1 MIVIS
6 FSEVA
11 SNKLELTVKGHSSN
25 RKGEDIVCAAVSA
38 LTQTF
43 VRGIEKN
50 LKAEF
55 KGKFQ
60 SGDCELLIEVPKESA
75 KEFKIISEIFKEGF
89 HKISESYPEQ
99 VKLN

>member
-6 FSEVA
+6 FSEIA
-11 SNKLELTVKGHSSN
+11 SNKLELIIKGHSSS

-50 LKAEF
+50 LKANF
-55 KGKFQ
+55 KGIFQ
-60 SGDCELLIEVPKESA
+60 SGNCELLIEVPIELTR
-75 KEFKIISEIFKEGF
+75 EFKIISEIFKEGF